1 MKKVKELLTIL
12 IAITCCYCNN
22 ALADIEISFR
32 FNDAG
37 QKEMRAAVDEFE
49 RINPGIKVDL
59 QRIAW
64 GSAREQF
71 LREAAVGEG
80 PDVVHIAQVW
90 TRSMGESGALYDMNN
105 LIDKYGVG
113 IGWNDFISAD
123 LASQDDGTIHAIPW
137 TVDTFAMVYRKD
149 ILEKAGIKEFPTTW
163 NGLLEASTK
172 IKEKTGSA
180 GWAIPAGSGP
190 TNSIWF
196 FLNFY
201 WWSNGWQSCFKDA
214 GVVRF
219 KTNYI

>member
-1 MKKVKELLTIL
+1 MKRVKKLLTIP
-12 IAITCCYCNN
+12 IAITCCYCKN

-90 TRSMGESGALYDMNN
+90 TRSMGESGALYDMNG
-105 LIDKYGVG
+105 LIDKHGVG
-113 IGWNDFISAD
+113 IGWSDFISAD
-123 LASQDDGTIHAIPW
+123 LASQDDGTIHALSLIH
-137 TVDTFAMVYRKD
+137 
-149 ILEKAGIKEFPTTW
+149 I
-163 NGLLEASTK
+163 
-172 IKEKTGSA
+172 
-180 GWAIPAGSGP
+180 
-190 TNSIWF
+190 
-196 FLNFY
+196 
-201 WWSNGWQSCFKDA
+201 
-214 GVVRF
+214 
-219 KTNYI
+219 